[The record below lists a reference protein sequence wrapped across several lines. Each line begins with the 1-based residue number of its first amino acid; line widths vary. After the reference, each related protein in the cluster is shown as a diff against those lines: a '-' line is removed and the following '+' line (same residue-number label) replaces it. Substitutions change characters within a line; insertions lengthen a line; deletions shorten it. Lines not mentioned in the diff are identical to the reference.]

1 MTKSIKTGKNKYKFK
16 HWVIETLLYLT
27 AYTIT
32 FLILESI
39 FKSFVIS
46 NDNKLLWSLIAVMII
61 YIFNKVLR
69 PLLVT
74 YTIPLT
80 GITFGLFYFVINTL
94 ILKITDW
101 LLGPKLNFTNIWVLF
116 LITIL
121 LAILRFT
128 IEELIMKPIIR
139 KVSKK

>member
-1 MTKSIKTGKNKYKFK
+1 MTKSIKTKKSKYKFK
-16 HWVIETLLYLT
+16 HWVIETLLYLI
-27 AYTIT
+27 AYSIT
-32 FLILESI
+32 FLILERI

-46 NDNKLLWSLIAVMII
+46 EDNKLLWALIAVMII

-69 PLLVT
+69 PVLVT

-121 LAILRFT
+121 LALLRFI